1 VPATSSS
8 PTALADAATAAGV
21 PARPLSTRESISL
34 LEALAAVPDPRQ
46 RRGRRYSLQSVLLLA
61 LSAILAGARSYAAI
75 ADWAAVAEQQVRV
88 CADPP
93 HASTFRRL
101 LSRLD
106 PVALQAALTG
116 WVLTRRDAAAQGG
129 AAGDPGAERRH
140 VLAADGKTLRGTRTP
155 DGVQVKVFGVY
166 EHASHLVLTQTTVA
180 DGDEIAAFT
189 AALATLPDLQGVV
202 VTADALHCQR
212 EHATWL
218 HARGGHYLFTVK
230 ANQPTLRR
238 ALAALPWAQVPGSR
252 RRQAGHG
259 RAESRSVKVIDLDGS
274 PGRGAVSTRRS
285 GDQGRPTAPGQP
297 HRQDLD
303 RDHLRGHLADL
314 PPGRPGA
321 ARGLDPG
328 SLGHREPG
336 TPRPRR
342 DSGWMPA
349 ASAPAPGPRS
359 WPFCATP
366 RLTCTDSTGTATSPA
381 PNAGPAGEPAALK
394 PPSPQRDQRHPSWST
409 RLFQTMPRPCSW
421 WRFTAS
427 IAFTATPNLLATS
440 SGLSSARTVQ
450 FVAAT

>member
-129 AAGDPGAERRH
+129 AAGDPVAERRH

-259 RAESRSVKVIDLDGS
+259 RAESRSVKVIDLDGH
-274 PGRGAVSTRRS
+274 PA
-285 GDQGRPTAPGQP
+285 AALFP
-297 HRQDLD
+297 H
-303 RDHLRGHLADL
+303 
-314 PPGRPGA
+314 A
-321 ARGLDPG
+321 ARAIKVVRRRREQRTGRTTTEIVYAVTSLTYRQADPG
-328 SLGHREPG
+328 LLAAWIQGHWGIENRVHHIRDVTQGEDASRIRAG
-336 TPRPRR
+336 TGPEVMAVLRNTALNLHRL
-342 DSGWMPA
+342 DGHTNI
-349 ASAPAPGPRS
+349 ASAQRRAGWRAGS
-359 WPFCATP
+359 AQVTV
-366 RLTCTDSTGTATSPA
+366 TAA
-381 PNAGPAGEPAALK
+381 
-394 PPSPQRDQRHPSWST
+394 
-409 RLFQTMPRPCSW
+409 
-421 WRFTAS
+421 
-427 IAFTATPNLLATS
+427 
-440 SGLSSARTVQ
+440 
-450 FVAAT
+450 